1 MIIKKQLKCTLLFV
15 ITIVGILGCNSTPAQ
30 SNDSALDIE
39 EEYIDEKYSE
49 EEYSEEEYSEEEYS
63 EEEYSEEEY
72 SEEEYSEEE
81 YSELDQSVDAGSA
94 HWVAGAEEIVKNLPS
109 SGHVITS
116 FTHPAHAFLFTLR
129 DNDNVDVA
137 AIHPDMVPQ
146 LENEQIIFDVINV
159 YRKAGKKVILYLNAA
174 GPSMITENDPE
185 NEREIKVAWQEYYN
199 TQWDGDEGAAWRYLV
214 EGYAKR
220 FDGLVDGYWLDNVR
234 KLPGSLSD
242 FVDTLRSVDPTLA
255 IGINEKKA
263 YFTDASGEYLYVD
276 SDGLDDQDDTDYKI
290 IKHVPTNEYGDFTAG
305 HITPLGRGAPP
316 NSWGYEEYTIPD
328 MQETPW
334 DSYNGDKKAL
344 KHGWFPIRSTWSS
357 SRSDLVFG
365 IEQAY
370 RFTRKIT
377 DAGAGI
383 TWSTTQD
390 EGYMS
395 ADEMDIMI
403 EIENRITQTPKANY
417 EIYQRPVGAYLLGET
432 P

>member
-1 MIIKKQLKCTLLFV
+1 MIIKNQLKSNLLFV
-15 ITIVGILGCNSTPAQ
+15 IITVAMLGCNSTSAE
-30 SNDSALDIE
+30 SNNSVL
-39 EEYIDEKYSE
+39 YSE
-49 EEYSEEEYSEEEYS
+49 EEYSEENASWLAGSWGITQRVDGGYK
-63 EEEYSEEEY
+63 
-72 SEEEYSEEE
+72 
-81 YSELDQSVDAGSA
+81 LDQSVDVGSA

-146 LENEQIIFDVINV
+146 IENEQIIFDVINV

-174 GPSMITENDPE
+174 GPSMITDNDPE
-185 NEREIKVAWQEYYN
+185 NEREIKAAWEAYYN
-199 TQWDGDEGAAWRYLV
+199 TQWGGDEGAAWRYLV

-220 FDGLVDGYWLDNVR
+220 FDGLVDGYWLDNVS

-242 FVDTLRSVDPTLA
+242 FVDMLRSVDPTLA

-276 SDGLDDQDDTDYKI
+276 SDGLDDQNDTDYKI

-328 MQETPW
+328 MQDSPW
-334 DSYNGDKKAL
+334 DSYNGNKKAL

-403 EIENRITQTPKANY
+403 EIENRITQTPKADY
-417 EIYQRPVGAYLLGET
+417 EAYQRPVGAYLLGEM

>member
-49 EEYSEEEYSEEEYS
+49 EEYIDENANWLAGSWGITQRVDGGYK
-63 EEEYSEEEY
+63 
-72 SEEEYSEEE
+72 
-81 YSELDQSVDAGSA
+81 LDQSVDAGSA

-137 AIHPDMVPQ
+137 AIHPDMVPR

-174 GPSMITENDPE
+174 GPSMITDNDPE
-185 NEREIKVAWQEYYN
+185 NEREIKVAWEEYYN
-199 TQWDGDEGAAWRYLV
+199 TQWNGDEGAAWRYLV

-334 DSYNGDKKAL
+334 DSYNGNKKAL

-417 EIYQRPVGAYLLGET
+417 EAYQRPVGAYLLGET

>member
-1 MIIKKQLKCTLLFV
+1 MIIKNQLKCTLLFV
-15 ITIVGILGCNSTPAQ
+15 ITIVGILGCNSTPTE
-30 SNDSALDIE
+30 SKDSALDIE
-39 EEYIDEKYSE
+39 EEYSDEKYSE
-49 EEYSEEEYSEEEYS
+49 EEYSDENANWLAGSWGITQRVDGGYK
-63 EEEYSEEEY
+63 
-72 SEEEYSEEE
+72 
-81 YSELDQSVDAGSA
+81 LDQSVDAGTA
-94 HWVAGAEEIVKNLPS
+94 HWVAGAEKIIQNLPS

-174 GPSMITENDPE
+174 GPSMITDNDPE
-185 NEREIKVAWQEYYN
+185 NEREIKAAWEKYYN
-199 TQWDGDEGAAWRYLV
+199 TQWKGDEGAAWRYLV

-263 YFTDASGEYLYVD
+263 YFNDASGEYLYVD
-276 SDGLDDQDDTDYKI
+276 SDGLDDQDGTDYKI
-290 IKHVPTNEYGDFTAG
+290 IKHVPTNKYEDFTAG

-328 MQETPW
+328 MQESAW
-334 DSYNGDKKAL
+334 DSYNGNKKVL

-390 EGYMS
+390 KGYLS
-395 ADEMDIMI
+395 TDEMDIMI

-417 EIYQRPVGAYLLGET
+417 ETYQRPVGAYLLGET